1 MKKMMQTCYPLLQ
14 VYYTKFA
21 LKSQSNFEDS
31 QKTIPIRKNSWVLG
45 FLVQKWAISHI
56 CRYAK
61 NIQGS
66 ITNKMKIQP
75 VPPLGA
81 LAFIYIFFQN
91 GEMKNEHH
99 EKKVQLRWCRALL

>member
-1 MKKMMQTCYPLLQ
+1 MKKMMQTCYPSLQ

-31 QKTIPIRKNSWVLG
+31 KKTIPICKNSWVLG

-61 NIQGS
+61 NIPRKYHKQNENSAGAPIGS
-66 ITNKMKIQP
+66 A
-75 VPPLGA
+75 G
-81 LAFIYIFFQN
+81 FYIHIFS
-91 GEMKNEHH
+91 EWRNE
-99 EKKVQLRWCRALL
+99 K

>member
-1 MKKMMQTCYPLLQ
+1 MMQTCYPSLQ

-31 QKTIPIRKNSWVLG
+31 QKTIPICKNSWVLG

-61 NIQGS
+61 NIPRKYHKQFNNSASGFRAAGFYIKHLKIEKEKLKNGS
-66 ITNKMKIQP
+66 KQ
-75 VPPLGA
+75 
-81 LAFIYIFFQN
+81 
-91 GEMKNEHH
+91 
-99 EKKVQLRWCRALL
+99 EKH

>member
-1 MKKMMQTCYPLLQ
+1 MMQTCYPLLQ

-61 NIQGS
+61 NIPRKYHKQKRKFS
-66 ITNKMKIQP
+66 QRLYTADFYINKTI
-75 VPPLGA
+75 L
-81 LAFIYIFFQN
+81 
-91 GEMKNEHH
+91 
-99 EKKVQLRWCRALL
+99 